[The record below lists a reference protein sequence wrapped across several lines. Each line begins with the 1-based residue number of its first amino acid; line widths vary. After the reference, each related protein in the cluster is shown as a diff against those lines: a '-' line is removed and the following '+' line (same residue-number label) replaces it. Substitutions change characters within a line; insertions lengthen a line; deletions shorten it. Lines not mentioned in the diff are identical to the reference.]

1 MRLVMRV
8 FRISRSVLVGIV
20 LAVVLLIWL
29 ASGERQMFRDEAPA
43 APDTQPVSTLR
54 VEVMQQYAEMH
65 QGQVQAQGAL
75 LPWREV
81 SLRARVAGVVARRL
95 VNEGQRVATG
105 DILLELDQEDLP
117 AQLAR
122 SAAELALRQSELEAA
137 QRLEGRQLVSANELL
152 RLRAAAAQARAEEA
166 ALRQRLAHMRP
177 VAPFDGVLNQIDAE
191 PGDLLQ
197 VGGEFA
203 QLVDD
208 SRLRAT
214 AWVGQREVSQLAPGL
229 PVRVILLD
237 GSQLDGE
244 VNFVAS
250 RASETTRSYRVEV
263 TVDNPQRL
271 RIAGASATLAIQ
283 LPKQLAHRFSPALLV
298 LDEQGRMGVKYL
310 DEQNRVQFGAV
321 RLLSAST
328 AEVWVAGLPSS
339 LRLITLGAGFVN
351 PGDEV
356 EAVVVTRATVVE

>member
-1 MRLVMRV
+1 MAMHV
-8 FRISRSVLVGIV
+8 FRLSRSVLIAIV

-29 ASGERQMFRDEAPA
+29 ASGERQAFRDEAPEA
-43 APDTQPVSTLR
+43 TDAQQISKAR
-54 VEVMQQYAEMH
+54 VEVEQLHAEMH

-81 SLRARVAGVVARRL
+81 ALRARVAGVVSRRL
-95 VNEGQRVATG
+95 VEDGQRVAAGAT
-105 DILLELDQEDLP
+105 LLELDQEDLP

-122 SAAELALRQSELEAA
+122 SAAELALRQAELEAA

-166 ALRQRLAHMRP
+166 ALQQRLAHMRP
-177 VAPFDGVLNQIDAE
+177 AAPFDGVLNRIDAE
-191 PGDLLQ
+191 SGDLFQ
-197 VGGEFA
+197 VGDVFA
-203 QLVDD
+203 ELVDD

-214 AWVGQREVSQLAPGL
+214 AWVGQREIAQLVPGL
-229 PVRVILLD
+229 PVQVTLLD
-237 GSQLDGE
+237 GRLLEGE

-283 LPKQLAHRFSPALLV
+283 LPEQLAHRFSPALLV

-328 AEVWVAGLPSS
+328 AEVWVAGLPPS
-339 LRLITLGAGFVN
+339 LRLITLGGGFVE

-356 EAVVVTRATVVE
+356 DAVAVTHTTAAE